1 MLAVSQVCGELR
13 LPTVSAHDDE
23 ARCSPCAAFAFACFL
38 PSGYG
43 GDMTVEAIKDAIA
56 ALPTEDR
63 HSLALWLN
71 GLEYDD
77 WDKQMAED
85 FAPGGRGWALV
96 DRVMREVAEG
106 KTKSIAEGRTLAK
119 ASRELP
125 QR

>member
-1 MLAVSQVCGELR
+1 ML
-13 LPTVSAHDDE
+13 T
-23 ARCSPCAAFAFACFL
+23 
-38 PSGYG
+38 GYG
-43 GDMTVEAIKDAIA
+43 GGMTVEAIKDAIA
-56 ALPTEDR
+56 ALPMEER

-96 DRVMREVAEG
+96 DRVMREAAEG
-106 KTKSIAEGRTLAK
+106 KTMPITEGRTRAK
-119 ASRELP
+119 ASREQP